1 MINEL
6 LFLLSFIMLFYGGE
20 LLVKS
25 SVSLALR
32 MNVSTLVVGMTVVS
46 FATSSPELFVSIQST
61 VIQDITDVT
70 FGSVIG
76 SNIANITLV
85 LALTAIVFKINVD
98 RTMLIINYPFML
110 FSSLL
115 LGIVVYFNSWTIDR
129 LSGIIFVVS
138 LLLFSWVI
146 INRSRRD
153 RLSVNHDQV
162 NNNEFIKDS
171 LQISIVYMIIGI
183 ILLYFG
189 SQFLVDGVE
198 AIALYFNISE
208 SIISVSLVAIGTSIP
223 ELATSLVAA
232 FRKQTNLA
240 LGNLIGSNIFN
251 VLAVLGVT
259 SIFKPIYLSDQL
271 LITHYI
277 WMLLA
282 TVLLG
287 LLLYFYSK
295 RVVSK
300 IEGFI
305 LLSFYILFMV
315 FCFLET

>member
-171 LQISIVYMIIGI
+171 LQISIVYMIIGV
-183 ILLYFG
+183 IL
-189 SQFLVDGVE
+189 
-198 AIALYFNISE
+198 I
-208 SIISVSLVAIGTSIP
+208 
-223 ELATSLVAA
+223 
-232 FRKQTNLA
+232 K
-240 LGNLIGSNIFN
+240 
-251 VLAVLGVT
+251 
-259 SIFKPIYLSDQL
+259 
-271 LITHYI
+271 
-277 WMLLA
+277 
-282 TVLLG
+282 
-287 LLLYFYSK
+287 
-295 RVVSK
+295 
-300 IEGFI
+300 
-305 LLSFYILFMV
+305 
-315 FCFLET
+315 

>member
-171 LQISIVYMIIGI
+171 LQISIVYMIIGV